1 MPIRS
6 AAKTGVARAAK
17 TAAGNDATACQRVG
31 PAAQRHSNRRLQ
43 RTSERTGLSQ
53 LRRQRMPYNRL
64 RPLSLQAPTMRMIPT
79 LLFVTL
85 ALVMAATRI
94 HHFAVIPDASWA
106 VFFVAGFY
114 FSKQMRWAFPA
125 LIVLALL
132 ADWYA
137 IATAGM
143 SFWGSYCISPA
154 YWFLLPAYASL
165 WVGGSWL
172 ARHETGLRWRSLG
185 LLGAALLVSVSACYL
200 LSNGS
205 FYWISNTWGGVDAQ
219 RSLGGWVANLGH
231 WYLPFLKVTAMYV
244 ATAALLHAVVL
255 AAGLGR
261 KAATGEPAR
270 HG

>member
-1 MPIRS
+1 
-6 AAKTGVARAAK
+6 
-17 TAAGNDATACQRVG
+17 
-31 PAAQRHSNRRLQ
+31 
-43 RTSERTGLSQ
+43 
-53 LRRQRMPYNRL
+53 
-64 RPLSLQAPTMRMIPT
+64 MRMIPT

-85 ALVMAATRI
+85 ALVMAVTRI
-94 HHFAVIPDASWA
+94 HHFAAIPDASWA

-114 FSKQMRWAFPA
+114 FSRQTRWAFPA

-143 SFWGSYCISPA
+143 AFWGSYCISPA

-172 ARHETGLRWRSLG
+172 ARHEAGLRWRSLG
-185 LLGAALLVSVSACYL
+185 LLGAALLVSASACYL

-205 FYWISNTWGGVDAQ
+205 FYWISDTWGGTDAQ
-219 RSLGGWVANLGH
+219 RSLGGWLANLGH
-231 WYLPFLKVTAMYV
+231 WYLPFLRVTAMYV
-244 ATAALLHAVVL
+244 AIAALLHAAAL

-261 KAATGEPAR
+261 KAVTGAPAR